1 MNFTM
6 VHNGYGSD
14 NPLWEIVI
22 AHDTGKDK
30 YLMYAKN
37 IDEARGL
44 IATIIRAPKSAI
56 VSIAKAKET
65 K

>member
-30 YLMYAKN
+30 YRMYAKN

-65 K
+65 R

>member
-1 MNFTM
+1 MK
-6 VHNGYGSD
+6 VKLIGNGYGDD
-14 NPLWEIVI
+14 NPLWEIVV

-30 YLMYAKN
+30 YQMYAKN
-37 IDEARGL
+37 IDEAISL

-56 VSIAKAKET
+56 VSIVKKKET